1 MLASGCRPGEALGLK
16 WPDIDWQAGTVAV
29 RRALYWDP
37 NLKGWDITEPKTER
51 SRRTIP
57 LGPAVIKVL
66 AELKQQQAEFRLRAG
81 AGWKDHDFVFTN
93 TKGVPIQ
100 PKTLTQA
107 FKEALKRAGLQASLR
122 LYDLRH
128 SCASIL
134 MAEGLNPKIV
144 SERLGHS
151 NINLTLQTYSHVSKG
166 MQDAASDKLEK
177 ALFG

>member
-1 MLASGCRPGEALGLK
+1 M
-16 WPDIDWQAGTVAV
+16 
-29 RRALYWDP
+29 
-37 NLKGWDITEPKTER
+37 
-51 SRRTIP
+51 
-57 LGPAVIKVL
+57 
-66 AELKQQQAEFRLRAG
+66 
-81 AGWKDHDFVFTN
+81 
-93 TKGVPIQ
+93 KGVPIQ
-100 PKTLTQA
+100 PKALTLA
-107 FKEALKRAGLQASLR
+107 FKEAIKRAGLPASLR

-166 MQDAASDKLEK
+166 MQDAASDRLEK